1 MGNGGPTPHAR
12 GNSAQAAEE
21 TAAAYELRLTGL
33 TLREIG
39 ARLGIAPS
47 TVHLRITA
55 ALAERVDPLVDQ
67 YRTVELDRLDR
78 LTVKAWEVLERD
90 HVVVQHGKIVRDE
103 EGNPL
108 RDDGPVL
115 AAVGTLLRISERR
128 SKLLGLDAPIPL
140 AIDAHVHQVDPADIE
155 LAQMIA
161 EAKRRSAAEEA
172 RLRGEL
178 PAAAEGVPESDGGT
192 DGGL

>member
-1 MGNGGPTPHAR
+1 MSAGSAPHSR
-12 GNSAQAAEE
+12 SNSADVGEQ
-21 TAAAYELRLTGL
+21 TATAYELRLTGL

-39 ARLGIAPS
+39 ARLGIAAS
-47 TVHLRITA
+47 TAHLRITA

-67 YRTVELDRLDR
+67 YRAVELDRLDR
-78 LTVKAWEVLERD
+78 LTVKAWEVLERE

-103 EGNPL
+103 DGNPL

-140 AIDAHVHQVDPADIE
+140 AIDANVHQVDPADIE

-161 EAKRRSAAEEA
+161 EAKRRSAVEEA

-178 PAAAEGVPESDGGT
+178 PAGAESAPEADGGT
-192 DGGL
+192 GGGR